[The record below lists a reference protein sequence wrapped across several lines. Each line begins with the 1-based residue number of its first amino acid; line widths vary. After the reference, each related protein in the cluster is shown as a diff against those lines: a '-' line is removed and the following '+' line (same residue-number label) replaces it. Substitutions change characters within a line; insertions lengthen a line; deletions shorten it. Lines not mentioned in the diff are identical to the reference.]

1 MFQSRFNHHPYPL
14 GVFFR
19 FLSPLELAKLS
30 CRHRR
35 TDLARTDVM
44 SENLPKSMSNR
55 KVHCNLS
62 NQYHRIIIY
71 IYICLFMSLLSW
83 GTKCGTDS
91 NCLLRKVWRFSTAKA
106 CGWSERC
113 LGRRRLG
120 GFPHRAGSGDHQI
133 SCRLERVQLWL
144 RSVGQDHRGFPLAR
158 REIAESADTFR
169 GRISW
174 NGLGLD
180 HLDLWSMWDFVGRS
194 QGSRLSKVTNDLLGW
209 HHIN

>member
-1 MFQSRFNHHPYPL
+1 
-14 GVFFR
+14 
-19 FLSPLELAKLS
+19 
-30 CRHRR
+30 
-35 TDLARTDVM
+35 M
-44 SENLPKSMSNR
+44 SENFAQIHVNR

-62 NQYHRIIIY
+62 NQYHITIIY
-71 IYICLFMSLLSW
+71 IYIIYIFMSLLSW
-83 GTKCGTDS
+83 GTKGGTDS

-120 GFPHRAGSGDHQI
+120 GFHIELAQEIIKSHADWNGSSSDSDLWDKITRA
-133 SCRLERVQLWL
+133 
-144 RSVGQDHRGFPLAR
+144 PLAR

-169 GRISW
+169 GRMSW